1 MQFIYSES
9 NGEILGLQLKHRK
22 FTANITI
29 FFIENASGNSKCL
42 TLSSVIGDSDTCNG
56 IQCIQYKD
64 GITSNKEKHTY
75 RSTFT

>member
-1 MQFIYSES
+1 MQFIYSKS
-9 NGEILGLQLKHRK
+9 NGEIWGLQLKHRK

-29 FFIENASGNSKCL
+29 FFTENASANSKCL
-42 TLSSVIGDSDTCNG
+42 TLSGVIGDSDTCNS

-64 GITSNKEKHTY
+64 GIRSNKAKHTY